1 MPNSCHS
8 GKRASGEMG
17 VSKHRSPAHFSD
29 CACQAWLWLAVNA
42 IVVSSEKPLVGFW
55 INKPVCVHRLDR
67 SGYVTIL
74 LFKSTLLFL
83 FTCENIF
90 FLDNVSVVF
99 CTGSWCDSWG
109 QGSDFLTCCVS
120 RVSVFVD
127 AWLKCVTS
135 VTAP

>member
-8 GKRASGEMG
+8 GKRASGETG
-17 VSKHRSPAHFSD
+17 VSKHRRPAHFSD

-90 FLDNVSVVF
+90 SWIMFPWFSVLDHDAVLEARNRTFLPVVYRESLS
-99 CTGSWCDSWG
+99 SWMPG
-109 QGSDFLTCCVS
+109 
-120 RVSVFVD
+120 
-127 AWLKCVTS
+127 
-135 VTAP
+135 